1 MQILGK
7 AITLAGL
14 ETGMA
19 LVGILFGLGVCLALI
34 VPAPSVRPGRKGAL
48 VPSGPTLGKIAY
60 AAPFGIWI
68 ENCGQVAWVNEY
80 CQKMFTDLQGR
91 FNGIDAFEKLTSK
104 THSDAEEIYRLKTAQ
119 MDGPETF
126 SIQSQK
132 DGTGTIFYAHD
143 ATVLTETEN
152 ELKRFIQTLTATFA
166 HLPIGIA
173 VFDRERDLTLFNP
186 ALSSLLGLAPDWLAR
201 RPSMR
206 AFLDRLRNN
215 GSIPE
220 PRDFTTLRQEFAAL
234 ESGAFTGKYEVDW
247 ALPSGAI
254 YRVTGRPH
262 PRGGAALL
270 FEDISRSAAMET
282 EYRAEIRQLYAALE
296 SLSDAVA
303 IFNQAGELTYANDA
317 FDELWSCTLS
327 TAVAPPTVMDV
338 SRLFQKN
345 CLPTPVW
352 GEFRNFIHDLSE
364 RSQWQAEILHI
375 SGTKLTMTVSPIAD
389 GRVFCEFKRTATLT
403 DPAKLADSA

>member
-1 MQILGK
+1 M
-7 AITLAGL
+7 AHFH
-14 ETGMA
+14 TGIM
-19 LVGILFGLGVCLALI
+19 LVGLLFGLGICLALI
-34 VPAPSVRPGRKGAL
+34 VPTPTGRARRAGTL
-48 VPSGPTLGKIAY
+48 VSAGPTLGKIAY
-60 AAPFGIWI
+60 TAPFGIWL
-68 ENCGQVAWVNEY
+68 ESGGQVAWLNEY
-80 CQKMFTDLQGR
+80 CQKTLADPQGN
-91 FNGIDAFEKLTSK
+91 FDGISAFEKLTTKAVSG
-104 THSDAEEIYRLKTAQ
+104 AEEMFRLKSVQ
-119 MDGPETF
+119 PDKPETF

-132 DGTGTIFYAHD
+132 NGSGTVFYAKD
-143 ATVLTETEN
+143 ATLLAETEN

-201 RPSMR
+201 KPTMR

-220 PRDFTTLRQEFAAL
+220 PRDFTTLRQEFAEL

-282 EYRAEIRQLYAALE
+282 GYRAEICQLYAALE

-317 FDELWSCTLS
+317 FDDLWCCTLS
-327 TAVAPPTVMDV
+327 KAVAPPTVTDV

-345 CLPTPVW
+345 CKPTPVW
-352 GEFRNFIHDLSE
+352 GEFRNFVHDFSE
-364 RSQWQAEILHI
+364 RSQWQAQIIHI
-375 SGTKLTMTVSPIAD
+375 CGTELTMTVSPIAD
-389 GRVFCEFKRTATLT
+389 GRVFCEFKRAGTAL
-403 DPAKLADSA
+403 DPARLADTA

>member
-1 MQILGK
+1 M
-7 AITLAGL
+7 
-14 ETGMA
+14 
-19 LVGILFGLGVCLALI
+19 LVGLLFGLGICLALV
-34 VPAPSVRPGRKGAL
+34 VPLPAARGRRKGAL
-48 VPSGPTLGKIAY
+48 VSSGPTLGKIAY
-60 AAPFGIWI
+60 SAPFGIWI
-68 ENCGQVAWVNEY
+68 ESGGQVAWVNDY
-80 CQKMFTDLQGR
+80 CLKTFMEQDGHFK
-91 FNGIDAFEKLTSK
+91 GIDAFEKLTAKAVSG
-104 THSDAEEIYRLKTAQ
+104 AEEVFRLKSVQ
-119 MDGPETF
+119 PESPEAF

-132 DGTGTIFYAHD
+132 NGAGTVFYAKD
-143 ATVLTETEN
+143 ATLLAETEN

-186 ALSSLLGLAPDWLAR
+186 ALSSLLELAPDWLAR

-220 PRDFTTLRQEFAAL
+220 PRDFTTLRQEFAEL

-270 FEDISRSAAMET
+270 FEDISRTAAMEAG
-282 EYRAEIRQLYAALE
+282 YRAEIRQLYAALE
-296 SLSDAVA
+296 SLSEAVA

-327 TAVAPPTVMDV
+327 TAVAPPTVTDV

-364 RSQWQAEILHI
+364 RSQWQAQITHTC
-375 SGTKLTMTVSPIAD
+375 GAKLTMTVSPIAD
-389 GRVFCEFKRTATLT
+389 GRVFCEFKRAGAS
-403 DPAKLADSA
+403 PEPEQLADST